1 MTKKQ
6 TVDTQE
12 VSFIVKFTRP
22 HIFEGKE
29 YKELD
34 LSGLDDLT
42 AEDLSYCE
50 RMFSAGQNA
59 DLIKETNLTYC
70 LLIAHKATGLPIEFF
85 KTLKAGNAI
94 KIKNV
99 VSAFLYEVA

>member
-12 VSFIVKFTRP
+12 VSFIVEFTRP

-42 AEDLSYCE
+42 ADDLSYCDK
-50 RMFSAGQNA
+50 MFAAGRNA
-59 DLIKETNLTYC
+59 DPIKETNTLYC
-70 LLIAHKATGLPIEFF
+70 LLLAQRATDLPIEFF
-85 KTLKAGNAI
+85 KTLKLSNAI

>member
-1 MTKKQ
+1 MTKK
-6 TVDTQE
+6 TKEETNE
-12 VSFIVKFTRP
+12 VSFIVEFTRP

-42 AEDLSYCE
+42 ADDLSYCDK
-50 RMFSAGQNA
+50 MFAAGRNA
-59 DLIKETNLTYC
+59 DPIKETNTLYC
-70 LLIAHKATGLPIEFF
+70 LLLAQRATDLPIEFF